1 MRFAKWSYSLMGLL
15 DTVLFAWA
23 DGGGSPGVLFTRV
36 LCTTVY
42 WYVVRVECEEDE
54 RGPDLRQI

>member
-1 MRFAKWSYSLMGLL
+1 MGLL

-42 WYVVRVECEEDE
+42 WYVVRVEGEEDE